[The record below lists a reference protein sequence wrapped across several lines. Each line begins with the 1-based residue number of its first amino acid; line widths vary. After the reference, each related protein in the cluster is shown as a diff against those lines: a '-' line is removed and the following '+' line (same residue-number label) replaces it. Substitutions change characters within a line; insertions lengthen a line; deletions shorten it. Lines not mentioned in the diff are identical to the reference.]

1 MKVSVIMPA
10 YNREAY
16 VGTAI
21 RSLLRQRDDADLDI
35 IVIDDGSTDRTAA
48 VVEAFARKEP
58 AVRLVRQANGGISK
72 ARNTG
77 LDNIHPDA
85 ELVTF
90 LDSDDVSVEGRFAAE
105 LPLFREDPELAM
117 TYSRMTWTD
126 RIDDATCSLA
136 PDALSCTL
144 HGIVLMVAIFRRSAI
159 EQIGRF
165 NEDLAQSEDL
175 DFLLRFFESP
185 LKYRVVENVSVL
197 YRRHEGGITQKRE
210 EARSNFMRVMLLAA
224 RRRRAGGAARD
235 MPKFFDFE
243 ELLRQHNAPLR

>member
-16 VGTAI
+16 IGTAI

-48 VVEAFARKEP
+48 IVEAFAREDP

-72 ARNTG
+72 ARNAG

-105 LPLFREDPELAM
+105 LPLFREDPDLAM

-126 RIDDATCSLA
+126 GIDDATCSLA

-144 HGIVLMVAIFRRSAI
+144 HGIVLMAAIFRRSAI
-159 EQIGRF
+159 ERIGRF

-185 LKYRVVENVSVL
+185 LKYRLVDTVSVL
-197 YRRHEGGITQKRE
+197 YRRHEGGITQKRK

-224 RRRRAGGAARD
+224 QRRRAGGVARD

-243 ELLRQHNAPLR
+243 ELLRQHNEPLR